1 MKTDELRQQLEIP
14 RNLVA
19 DLGRQAIRISTE
31 GEYVTPSGAKVL
43 LRPEVEHAVQNT
55 ESYPPEREVP
65 AQKDG
70 NVKTIFETANETTLS
85 GARRLTA
92 EGLRPAV
99 LNMASASSPGGG
111 FLHGAR
117 AQEEY
122 LCRSS
127 ALYLCL
133 ENNKMYSHPDAHNAF
148 GTDWVIY
155 SPDVPVFRDDNGR
168 LLDRAEH
175 FSILTCAAVNANG
188 VQKYLPHRS
197 GDIGPVMLK
206 RMSKLLRV
214 AALQHHDSLV
224 LGAWGCGA
232 FGNDGQLIARLFRET
247 FQSEV
252 RGIFTR
258 VVFSITDWSADL
270 KFIGPFKTIFA

>member
-1 MKTDELRQQLEIP
+1 MSLRLGPKSCCVRKLNTQCRIPSRILQSGKYPPRRMETSKRSLKQQTKQLCPELAGLP
-14 RNLVA
+14 RK
-19 DLGRQAIRISTE
+19 DFDRRSSTWPPPP
-31 GEYVTPSGAKVL
+31 V
-43 LRPEVEHAVQNT
+43 PEVASFMGRGHRK
-55 ESYPPEREVP
+55 S
-65 AQKDG
+65 
-70 NVKTIFETANETTLS
+70 IFAGHLPFTCA
-85 GARRLTA
+85 
-92 EGLRPAV
+92 
-99 LNMASASSPGGG
+99 
-111 FLHGAR
+111 
-117 AQEEY
+117 
-122 LCRSS
+122 
-127 ALYLCL
+127 L